1 MSIAGAR
8 GAHDD
13 DPGDD
18 SRDHLHGLRILMT
31 ADAIGGVW
39 TYALDLAG
47 ALGAAGALVRIAT
60 LGPGPRPDQRAEVRR
75 RGLDVVDTGYALDWL
90 AQGPD
95 AVRAAAAGVALLARR
110 FGADVAHLNAP
121 ALAAAAARFP
131 CPVVTVNHSCVA
143 TWWARVHGTPLP
155 PRYAWGSTL
164 TGEGLRAADL
174 AIVPTAAF
182 GALVQAAHGLART
195 PRAVHNGREVPAARP
210 PVRMINEIFTAG
222 RLWDEGKNVAAL
234 DRAAGRLPYPARAA
248 GETAKPGGGA
258 IRFAAIEAVGV
269 WSGERMRHHLA
280 SRPVFV
286 APTRYEPFGL
296 AILEAAQAGCALVL
310 NDIPS
315 LRELWDGAALFVD
328 ANDAALL
335 AGTIRR
341 VFEDFDARR
350 ALGAAAHARAATY
363 SVAAMAAGMASAYRA
378 CRLGART
385 PEPAALDV

>member
-1 MSIAGAR
+1 MSIAGPR
-8 GAHDD
+8 GALDD
-13 DPGDD
+13 DLSHE

-31 ADAIGGVW
+31 ADTIGGVW

-47 ALGAAGALVRIAT
+47 ALGAAGAVVRIAT

-75 RGLDVVDTGYALDWL
+75 RGLDVVETGYALDWL

-121 ALAAAAARFP
+121 ALAAAARFP

-155 PRYAWGSTL
+155 PRYAWGSAL
-164 TGEGLRAADL
+164 TGEGLKAADL

-182 GALVQAAHGLART
+182 GALVQAAHGLARA
-195 PRAVHNGREVPAARP
+195 PRAVHNGREVPALSP
-210 PVRMINEIFTAG
+210 PVRTIDEVFTAG

-258 IRFAAIEAVGV
+258 IRFAALDAVGV

-310 NDIPS
+310 NDIAS

-328 ANDAALL
+328 ADDVALL
-335 AGTIRR
+335 AGTIRG
-341 VFEDFDARR
+341 VFEDPDTRR
-350 ALGAAAHARAATY
+350 ALGAAARAHAATY
-363 SVAAMAAGMASAYRA
+363 SVEAMAAGMASAYRA
-378 CRLGART
+378 CRARARV
-385 PEPAALDV
+385 PETAALGV